1 MLPSYLDMLAILG
14 MASATYFTRICG
26 YLWLRKHQL
35 SARARAV
42 LESSPCCVMVSV
54 VAPSFMTTDPKTLV
68 ALLCAVGLAFKS
80 KARGPTPDRALP
92 TSSSHS
98 TARYTPKPAAAHA
111 RSHKPVSGSTSR
123 SHRLPKT
130 SSAQANAGLLHA
142 PWSF

>member
-68 ALLCAVGLAFKS
+68 ALLCHG
-80 KARGPTPDRALP
+80 
-92 TSSSHS
+92 
-98 TARYTPKPAAAHA
+98 AAAKLLLTSPQGA
-111 RSHKPVSGSTSR
+111 RPNIRPRAPHLLITQ
-123 SHRLPKT
+123 H
-130 SSAQANAGLLHA
+130 SALH
-142 PWSF
+142 S